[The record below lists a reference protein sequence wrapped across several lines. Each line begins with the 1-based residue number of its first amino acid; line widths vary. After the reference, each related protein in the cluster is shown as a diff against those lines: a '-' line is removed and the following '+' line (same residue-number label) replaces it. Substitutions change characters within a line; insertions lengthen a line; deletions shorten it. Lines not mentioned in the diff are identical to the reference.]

1 MKNVMLKK
9 ITGLTAAVLMAAAV
23 MSMGAMAEE
32 EYVENEWGFVDGSM
46 DVSSG
51 IPDNA
56 QGRLAKIKEAGKL
69 TVATEPYFAPQEFID
84 PSLTGQDQYVGA
96 DMEFAKLIA
105 ERMGVELEIVP
116 LEFTAVQAS
125 VAEGKYDLAI
135 SALAYTPGRAGAM
148 ELSKGYH
155 LSGESSLYGII
166 IRNEDA
172 ENIKSVDDLAD
183 RTIIT
188 QSGSLQEALANEN
201 IPKYKEFKRV
211 SSMQDAFLAVQ
222 EGKADA
228 AVIDR
233 ENAMLYIQNNP
244 GCDMMVVD
252 EIAFKLDEVYDGTR
266 VGTEKGEI
274 QLMYFVNGVIDE
286 MLEQGLY
293 EKWFEE
299 YAEYAGRLGVE

>member
-9 ITGLTAAVLMAAAV
+9 ITGLTAVVLMAAAV

-46 DVSSG
+46 DVSNG

-233 ENAMLYIQNNP
+233 ENATLYIQNNP

>member
-1 MKNVMLKK
+1 MKKNTMKRLFGFMLACGMAVG
-9 ITGLTAAVLMAAAV
+9 TFAACASA
-23 MSMGAMAEE
+23 E
-32 EYVENEWGFVDGSM
+32 EYVENEFGFVDGSM
-46 DVSSG
+46 DVSAG
-51 IPDNA
+51 IPDDA
-56 QGRLAKIKEAGKL
+56 EGRLAKIKEAGKL

-84 PSLTGQDQYVGA
+84 PSLSGQDQYVGA

-135 SALAYTPGRAGAM
+135 SALAYTPARAQAM

-155 LSGESSLYGII
+155 LTEDSSQYGLIV
-166 IRNEDA
+166 RNEDI
-172 ENIKSVDDLAD
+172 ETITSVESLAD

-201 IPKYKEFKRV
+201 IPAYKEFKRV

-222 EGKADA
+222 ESKADA
-228 AVIDR
+228 AVIEI
-233 ENAMLYIQNNP
+233 ENAKLYIENNP
-244 GCDMMVVD
+244 GCDMAVV
-252 EIAFKLDEVYDGTR
+252 EGVVFKLDEQYDGTR

-286 MLEQGLY
+286 MQAEGLY

-299 YAEYAGRLGVE
+299 YAEYAGKLGIE

>member
-1 MKNVMLKK
+1 MRNAMLKK
-9 ITGLTAAVLMAAAV
+9 ITGLVAAASMAAAV
-23 MSMGAMAEE
+23 MCVPVMAEE

-46 DVSSG
+46 DVSNG

-56 QGRLAKIKEAGKL
+56 QGRLAKIKEEGKL

-135 SALAYTPGRAGAM
+135 SALAYTPGRAEAM

-155 LSGESSLYGII
+155 LSGESNLYGII

-201 IPKYKEFKRV
+201 IPKYKEFKKV

-233 ENAMLYIQNNP
+233 ENALLYIQNNP

-252 EIAFKLDEVYDGTR
+252 EIAFKLEEQYDGTR

-286 MLEQGLY
+286 MLEAGLY

-299 YAEYAGRLGVE
+299 YAEYAGKLGIE

>member
-1 MKNVMLKK
+1 MKKRAIRYMA
-9 ITGLTAAVLMAAAV
+9 GLALVCALGAAAF
-23 MSMGAMAEE
+23 SASAIAEE
-32 EYVENEWGFVDGSM
+32 EYVENEYGFVDGSM
-46 DVSSG
+46 DVSNG

-56 QGRLAKIKEAGKL
+56 QGRLLKIKEAGKL

-84 PSLTGQDQYVGA
+84 PSKTGQEQYVGA

-135 SALAYTPGRAGAM
+135 SALAYTPGRAEAM

-155 LSGESSLYGII
+155 LSEDSSLYGVI

-201 IPKYKEFKRV
+201 IKEYKEFKKV

-222 EGKADA
+222 ESKADA
-228 AVIDR
+228 AVIDI
-233 ENAMLYIQNNP
+233 ENARLYIQNNP
-244 GCDMMVVD
+244 GCDMMIVEDIVFRL
-252 EIAFKLDEVYDGTR
+252 EPQFDGTR

-286 MLEQGLY
+286 MLESGIY
-293 EKWFEE
+293 EEWFKE
-299 YAEYAGRLGVE
+299 YAEYAGELGIE

>member
-1 MKNVMLKK
+1 
-9 ITGLTAAVLMAAAV
+9 
-23 MSMGAMAEE
+23 
-32 EYVENEWGFVDGSM
+32 
-46 DVSSG
+46 
-51 IPDNA
+51 
-56 QGRLAKIKEAGKL
+56 
-69 TVATEPYFAPQEFID
+69 
-84 PSLTGQDQYVGA
+84 
-96 DMEFAKLIA
+96 
-105 ERMGVELEIVP
+105 
-116 LEFTAVQAS
+116 VQAS

-166 IRNEDA
+166 IRNEDS

-228 AVIDR
+228 DVIDR
-233 ENAMLYIQNNP
+233 ENALLYIQNNP

-286 MLEQGLY
+286 MLEEGLY
-293 EKWFEE
+293 EKWFAE
-299 YAEYAGRLGVE
+299 YAEYAGKLGVE

>member
-1 MKNVMLKK
+1 MKNAMLNK
-9 ITGLTAAVLMAAAV
+9 ITGFAAAALMAAAV
-23 MSMGAMAEE
+23 MSMGAVAEE

-46 DVSSG
+46 DVSNG

-135 SALAYTPGRAGAM
+135 SALAFTPGRAGAM

-233 ENAMLYIQNNP
+233 ENALLYIQNNP

-252 EIAFKLDEVYDGTR
+252 EIAFKLDAVYDGTR

-274 QLMYFVNGVIDE
+274 QLMYFVNGVID
-286 MLEQGLY
+286 
-293 EKWFEE
+293 
-299 YAEYAGRLGVE
+299 

>member
-46 DVSSG
+46 DVSNG

-69 TVATEPYFAPQEFID
+69 PVATEPYFAPQEFID

>member
-46 DVSSG
+46 DVSNG

>member
-1 MKNVMLKK
+1 MKNNTRKRILGLALVCAL
-9 ITGLTAAVLMAAAV
+9 TGSLFAFSAA
-23 MSMGAMAEE
+23 AEE

-46 DVSSG
+46 DVSNG
-51 IPDNA
+51 IPDDA
-56 QGRLAKIKEAGKL
+56 TGRLAKIKEAGKL

-84 PSLTGQDQYVGA
+84 PSKTGQEQYVGA
-96 DMEFAKLIA
+96 DMEFAKLVA

-135 SALAYTPGRAGAM
+135 SALAYTPGRAEAM

-155 LSGESSLYGII
+155 LSGESNLYGII

-201 IPKYKEFKRV
+201 IPAYKEFKKV

-228 AVIDR
+228 AVIDK
-233 ENAMLYIQNNP
+233 ENASLYIQNNA

-252 EIAFKLDEVYDGTR
+252 EIEFKLDEQYDGTR

-286 MLEQGLY
+286 MLESGAY
-293 EKWFEE
+293 EEWFDE
-299 YAEYAGRLGVE
+299 YAEYAGKLGIE

>member
-46 DVSSG
+46 DVSNG

-299 YAEYAGRLGVE
+299 YAEYAGKLGVE

>member
-1 MKNVMLKK
+1 MKNAMLKK
-9 ITGLTAAVLMAAAV
+9 ITGFAAAMLMAAAV

-46 DVSSG
+46 DVSNG

-56 QGRLAKIKEAGKL
+56 QGRLLKIKEAGKL

-135 SALAYTPGRAGAM
+135 SALAFTPGRAGAM

-222 EGKADA
+222 ESKADA

-233 ENAMLYIQNNP
+233 ENALLYIQNNP

-293 EKWFEE
+293 EKWFDE
-299 YAEYAGRLGVE
+299 YAEYAGKLGVE

>member
-1 MKNVMLKK
+1 MKNAMLKK
-9 ITGLTAAVLMAAAV
+9 ITGLTAAMLMAAAV

-46 DVSSG
+46 DVSNG

-286 MLEQGLY
+286 MVEQGLY

>member
-1 MKNVMLKK
+1 MMNRKWNLGKTIILAGCM
-9 ITGLTAAVLMAAAV
+9 IAAVSAV
-23 MSMGAMAEE
+23 NAYAEE
-32 EYVENEWGFVDGSM
+32 EYVENEYGFVSESM
-46 DVSSG
+46 DVSAG

-56 QGRLAKIKEAGKL
+56 IGRLAKIKEAGKL

-135 SALAYTPGRAGAM
+135 SALAYTPGRAEAM

-155 LSGESSLYGII
+155 LSEDSSLYGII
-166 IRNEDA
+166 IRTEDD
-172 ENIKSVDDLAD
+172 ENIKSVDDLAE

-188 QSGSLQEALANEN
+188 QSGSLQEALGNEN
-201 IPKYKEFKRV
+201 IPKYKEFKKV
-211 SSMQDAFLAVQ
+211 SSMQDVFLAVQ
-222 EGKADA
+222 ESKADA
-228 AVIDR
+228 GIIDI
-233 ENAMLYIQNNP
+233 ENARLYIQNNP
-244 GCDMMVVD
+244 DCNMKVVD
-252 EIAFKLDEVYDGTR
+252 EIVFKLDEVFDGTR

-286 MLEQGLY
+286 MLESGAY
-293 EKWFEE
+293 EEWFKE
-299 YAEYAGRLGVE
+299 YAEYAGKLGIE

>member
-1 MKNVMLKK
+1 MKNIMLKK
-9 ITGLTAAVLMAAAV
+9 MTGFAAAVLMAAAV

-46 DVSSG
+46 DVSNG

-56 QGRLAKIKEAGKL
+56 QGRLLKIKEAGKL

-233 ENAMLYIQNNP
+233 ENALLYIQNNP

-286 MLEQGLY
+286 MLEEGLY
-293 EKWFEE
+293 EKWFAE
-299 YAEYAGRLGVE
+299 YAEYAGKLGVE